1 MKQFAITISLIAV
14 LSSSMSRADDLIEVF
29 ERALTSDPQLLAEA
43 ASQRAVSE
51 LDSQATARFL
61 PQISL
66 SANNGKVRRR
76 SSAMT
81 FGGNNEYNS
90 HGYTLSLIQ
99 PIYRPESLIKSTQA
113 EIAIETAQANY
124 MIAEQDFLLRV
135 AEQYFNFLARQDEV
149 GFAVAKKEANTKQL
163 EQVQLRFD
171 LGLATITDLSESQA
185 GLDLANADLILAF
198 NALDN
203 SKEYL
208 RETSGLYWERLAPLQ
223 NEIPLVKPEP
233 ENIEQWVKAALV
245 NNLSLRVAKKLKED
259 AEQVISLERSGHFPS
274 LDLVGEKSYTSQS
287 ESNFGGSTKVHQDT
301 LSLRFKLPLFE
312 GGNVLSKTREA
323 RHRMD
328 QAMQNE
334 EKHRRLVIR
343 QSREAYNG
351 VVSGISRVKA
361 LRQALLS
368 GKQALVSTEA
378 GYEVGT
384 RTTVDVL
391 NVRRDFFKA
400 KIDYSSSMY
409 DYILS
414 SLRLKQSAGTL
425 RRNDLVLINQWLE
438 H

>member
-66 SANNGKVRRR
+66 SASNGKVRRR

-274 LDLVGEKSYTSQS
+274 LDLVGENSYTSQS

>member
-14 LSSSMSRADDLIEVF
+14 LSSSMSRANDLIEVF
-29 ERALTSDPQLLAEA
+29 ESALISDPQLLAEA

-61 PQISL
+61 PQISI

-90 HGYTLSLIQ
+90 HGYILSLTQ
-99 PIYRPESLIKSTQA
+99 PIYRLDSIIKSTQA
-113 EIAIETAQANY
+113 QIAIEASQANY
-124 MIAEQDFLLRV
+124 MIAEQDFLIRV

-149 GFAVAKKEANTKQL
+149 GFSAAKKEANTKQL

-185 GLDLANADLILAF
+185 GLDLASADLMLAI
-198 NALDN
+198 NALGN
-203 SKEYL
+203 SKEHL
-208 RETSGLYWERLAPLQ
+208 RETSGLYWDRLAPLQ

-233 ENIEQWVKAALV
+233 EDIEEWVKAALV
-245 NNLSLRVAKKLKED
+245 NNPSLRVARKLKED
-259 AEQVISLERSGHFPS
+259 AEQVISLERSGHLPS
-274 LDLVGEKSYTSQS
+274 LDIVGEKSYTSQS
-287 ESNFGGSTKVHQDT
+287 DSNFGGSTKVHQDA
-301 LSLRFKLPLFE
+301 LSLRFNLPLFE

-334 EKHRRLVIR
+334 EKQRRLVIR
-343 QSREAYNG
+343 KSREAYNG

-361 LRQALLS
+361 LRQALIS

-400 KIDYSSSMY
+400 KIDYSSSLY

-414 SLRLKQSAGTL
+414 SLRLKQSAGSL
-425 RRNDLVLINQWLE
+425 SRNDLVLVNRWLE

>member
-1 MKQFAITISLIAV
+1 MKQLAVTIGLFAI
-14 LSSSMSRADDLIEVF
+14 LSSPMSRAGDLIEVF
-29 ERALTSDPQLLAEA
+29 ESALTSDPKLLAEA

-61 PQISL
+61 PQISI
-66 SANNGKVRRR
+66 SADNGKVRRR

-90 HGYTLSLIQ
+90 HGYTLSLTQ
-99 PIYRPESLIKSTQA
+99 PLYRLESIIKSTQA

-135 AEQYFNFLARQDEV
+135 AEQYFRFLARQDEA
-149 GFAVAKKEANTKQL
+149 GFSTAKKEANAKQL

-185 GLDLANADLILAF
+185 GLDLASADLMLAI
-198 NALDN
+198 NALGN
-203 SKEYL
+203 SKEHL
-208 RETSGLYWERLAPLQ
+208 RETSGLYWDRLAPLQ

-233 ENIEQWVKAALV
+233 EDIEEWVKAALV
-245 NNLSLRVAKKLKED
+245 KNPSLRVARKLKED

-274 LDLVGEKSYTSQS
+274 LDIVGEKSYTSQS
-287 ESNFGGSTKVHQDT
+287 DSNFGGSTKVHQDT
-301 LSLRFKLPLFE
+301 LSLRFNLPLFE

-334 EKHRRLVIR
+334 EKQRRLVIR
-343 QSREAYNG
+343 KSREAYNG

-361 LRQALLS
+361 LRQALIS

-400 KIDYSSSMY
+400 KIDYSSSLY

-414 SLRLKQSAGTL
+414 SLRLKQSAGSL
-425 RRNDLVLINQWLE
+425 SRNDLVLVNRWLE

>member
-1 MKQFAITISLIAV
+1 MKQLAVTIGLFAI
-14 LSSSMSRADDLIEVF
+14 LSSPMSRAGDLIEVF
-29 ERALTSDPQLLAEA
+29 ESALTSDPKLLAEA

-61 PQISL
+61 PQISI
-66 SANNGKVRRR
+66 SADNGKVRRR

-90 HGYTLSLIQ
+90 HGYTLSLTQ
-99 PIYRPESLIKSTQA
+99 PLYRLESIIKSTQA

-135 AEQYFNFLARQDEV
+135 AEQYFRFLARQDEA
-149 GFAVAKKEANTKQL
+149 GFSTAKKEANAKQL

-185 GLDLANADLILAF
+185 GLDLASADLMLAI
-198 NALDN
+198 NALGN
-203 SKEYL
+203 SKEHL
-208 RETSGLYWERLAPLQ
+208 RETSGLYWDRLAPLQ

-233 ENIEQWVKAALV
+233 EDIEEWVKAALV
-245 NNLSLRVAKKLKED
+245 KNPSLRVARKLKED

-274 LDLVGEKSYTSQS
+274 LDIVGEKSYTSQS
-287 ESNFGGSTKVHQDT
+287 DSNFGGSTKVHQDA
-301 LSLRFKLPLFE
+301 LSLRFNLPLFE

-334 EKHRRLVIR
+334 EKQRRLVIR
-343 QSREAYNG
+343 KSREAYNG

-361 LRQALLS
+361 LRQALIS

-400 KIDYSSSMY
+400 KIDYSSSLY

-414 SLRLKQSAGTL
+414 SLRLKQSAGSL
-425 RRNDLVLINQWLE
+425 SRNDLVLVNRWLE

>member
-149 GFAVAKKEANTKQL
+149 GFAAAKKEANTKQL

-259 AEQVISLERSGHFPS
+259 AEQVISLERSGHLPS

-425 RRNDLVLINQWLE
+425 RRNDLVLINQWLD

>member
-171 LGLATITDLSESQA
+171 LGLATITDRSESQA

-233 ENIEQWVKAALV
+233 ENIEQWVKVALV

-425 RRNDLVLINQWLE
+425 RRNDLLLINQWLE

>member
-149 GFAVAKKEANTKQL
+149 GFAAAKKEANTKQL

-425 RRNDLVLINQWLE
+425 RRNDLLLINQWLE

>member
-1 MKQFAITISLIAV
+1 VKQFAITISLIAV

-259 AEQVISLERSGHFPS
+259 AEQVISLERSGHLPS

>member
-66 SANNGKVRRR
+66 SASNGKVRRR

-135 AEQYFNFLARQDEV
+135 AEQYFHFLARQDEV

-274 LDLVGEKSYTSQS
+274 VDLVGEKSYTSQS

-425 RRNDLVLINQWLE
+425 RRNDLVLINQWLD

>member
-1 MKQFAITISLIAV
+1 MKQFAITISFIAV

-171 LGLATITDLSESQA
+171 LGLATITDRSESQA

-233 ENIEQWVKAALV
+233 ENIEQWVKVALV

-368 GKQALVSTEA
+368 GKQALLSTEA

>member
-1 MKQFAITISLIAV
+1 VKQFAITISLIAV

-149 GFAVAKKEANTKQL
+149 GFAAAKKEANTKQL

>member
-1 MKQFAITISLIAV
+1 VKQFAITISLIAV

-66 SANNGKVRRR
+66 SASNGKVRRR

-425 RRNDLVLINQWLE
+425 RRNDLLHINQWLE

>member
-1 MKQFAITISLIAV
+1 MKQFAMTIGLIAV
-14 LSSSMSRADDLIEVF
+14 LSSSMAWAGDLIEVF
-29 ERALTSDPQLLAEA
+29 ESALRSDPQLLAEA
-43 ASQRAVSE
+43 ASQRAASE
-51 LDSQATARFL
+51 LDSQAMSRFL
-61 PQISL
+61 PSISI
-66 SANNGKVRRR
+66 SATNGKVSRR
-76 SSAMT
+76 SSATT
-81 FGGNNEYNS
+81 FGGENEYNK
-90 HGYTLSLIQ
+90 HGYTLSLTQ
-99 PIYRPESLIKSTQA
+99 PIYRLESIIKNTQA
-113 EIAIETAQANY
+113 DIAIETAQANY

-149 GFAVAKKEANTKQL
+149 GFSAAKKEANAKQL

-185 GLDLANADLILAF
+185 GLDLANADFILAS

-203 SKEYL
+203 SKERL
-208 RETSGLYWERLAPLQ
+208 RESSGRYWERLAPIENKIQ
-223 NEIPLVKPEP
+223 LVKPEP
-233 ENIEQWVKAALV
+233 EDIEQWVKAALV
-245 NNLSLRVAKKLKED
+245 KNPSLRVAKNAKKD

-274 LDLVGEKSYTSQS
+274 IDLVGEKSYTSQS
-287 ESNFGGSTKVHQDT
+287 DSNFGGSSKVHQDT
-301 LSLRFKLPLFE
+301 LSLRFNLPLFE

-323 RHRMD
+323 RHRME

-334 EKHRRLVIR
+334 EKQRRLVIR
-343 QSREAYNG
+343 KSREAYNG

-361 LRQALLS
+361 LRQALVS
-368 GKQALVSTEA
+368 GEQALVSTEM

-400 KIDYSSSMY
+400 KVEYASSIY

-425 RRNDLVLINQWLE
+425 SRNDLVLINQWLK

>member
-1 MKQFAITISLIAV
+1 
-14 LSSSMSRADDLIEVF
+14 
-29 ERALTSDPQLLAEA
+29 
-43 ASQRAVSE
+43 
-51 LDSQATARFL
+51 
-61 PQISL
+61 
-66 SANNGKVRRR
+66 
-76 SSAMT
+76 
-81 FGGNNEYNS
+81 
-90 HGYTLSLIQ
+90 
-99 PIYRPESLIKSTQA
+99 
-113 EIAIETAQANY
+113 
-124 MIAEQDFLLRV
+124 
-135 AEQYFNFLARQDEV
+135 
-149 GFAVAKKEANTKQL
+149 
-163 EQVQLRFD
+163 
-171 LGLATITDLSESQA
+171 
-185 GLDLANADLILAF
+185 
-198 NALDN
+198 
-203 SKEYL
+203 
-208 RETSGLYWERLAPLQ
+208 
-223 NEIPLVKPEP
+223 
-233 ENIEQWVKAALV
+233 
-245 NNLSLRVAKKLKED
+245 VAKKLKED
-259 AEQVISLERSGHFPS
+259 AEQVISLERSGHLPS

>member
-1 MKQFAITISLIAV
+1 VKQFAITISLIAV

-149 GFAVAKKEANTKQL
+149 GFAAAKKEANTKQL

-259 AEQVISLERSGHFPS
+259 AEQVISLERSGHLPS

>member
-66 SANNGKVRRR
+66 SASNGKVRRR

-259 AEQVISLERSGHFPS
+259 AEQVISLERSGHLPS

>member
-1 MKQFAITISLIAV
+1 MKQFAITIGLFAI
-14 LSSSMSRADDLIEVF
+14 LSSPMSRAGDLIEVF
-29 ERALTSDPQLLAEA
+29 ESALKSDPQLLAEA

-61 PQISL
+61 PQISI

-149 GFAVAKKEANTKQL
+149 GFAAAKKEANTKQL

-233 ENIEQWVKAALV
+233 ENIEQWVKVALV

-259 AEQVISLERSGHFPS
+259 AEQVISLERSGHLPS

>member
-14 LSSSMSRADDLIEVF
+14 LSSSMSRASDLIEVF
-29 ERALTSDPQLLAEA
+29 ESALMSDPQLLAEA

-61 PQISL
+61 PQISI
-66 SANNGKVRRR
+66 SANNGKVHRR

-90 HGYTLSLIQ
+90 HGYILSLTQ
-99 PIYRPESLIKSTQA
+99 PIYRLDSIIKSTQA
-113 EIAIETAQANY
+113 QIAIETSQANY
-124 MIAEQDFLLRV
+124 TIAEQDFLIRV

-149 GFAVAKKEANTKQL
+149 GFSAAKKEANTKQL

-203 SKEYL
+203 SKEHL

-245 NNLSLRVAKKLKED
+245 KNPSLRVAKKLKED

-287 ESNFGGSTKVHQDT
+287 DSNFGGSTKVHQDT

-334 EKHRRLVIR
+334 EKQRRLVIR
-343 QSREAYNG
+343 KSREAYNG

-361 LRQALLS
+361 LRQALIS

-400 KIDYSSSMY
+400 KIDYSSSLY

-414 SLRLKQSAGTL
+414 SLRLKQSAGSL
-425 RRNDLVLINQWLE
+425 SRNDLVLVNRWLE

>member
-1 MKQFAITISLIAV
+1 MKQFAITISFIAV

>member
-1 MKQFAITISLIAV
+1 
-14 LSSSMSRADDLIEVF
+14 MSRANDLIEVF
-29 ERALTSDPQLLAEA
+29 ESALISDPQLLAEA

-61 PQISL
+61 PQISI

-90 HGYTLSLIQ
+90 HGYILSLTQ
-99 PIYRPESLIKSTQA
+99 PIYRLDSIIKSTQA
-113 EIAIETAQANY
+113 QIAIEASQANY
-124 MIAEQDFLLRV
+124 MIAEQDFLIRV

-149 GFAVAKKEANTKQL
+149 GFSAAKKEANTKQL

-185 GLDLANADLILAF
+185 GLDLASADLMLAI
-198 NALDN
+198 NALGN
-203 SKEYL
+203 SKEHL
-208 RETSGLYWERLAPLQ
+208 RETSGLYWDRLAPLQ

-233 ENIEQWVKAALV
+233 EDIEEWVKAALV
-245 NNLSLRVAKKLKED
+245 NNPSLRVARKLKED
-259 AEQVISLERSGHFPS
+259 AEQVISLERSGHLPS
-274 LDLVGEKSYTSQS
+274 LDIVGEKSYTSQS
-287 ESNFGGSTKVHQDT
+287 DSNFGGSTKVHQDA
-301 LSLRFKLPLFE
+301 LSLRFNLPLFE

-334 EKHRRLVIR
+334 EKQRRLVIR
-343 QSREAYNG
+343 KSREAYNG

-361 LRQALLS
+361 LRQALIS

-400 KIDYSSSMY
+400 KIDYSSSLY

-414 SLRLKQSAGTL
+414 SLRLKQSAGSL
-425 RRNDLVLINQWLE
+425 SRNDLVLVNRWLE

>member
-149 GFAVAKKEANTKQL
+149 GFAAAKKEANTKQL

-259 AEQVISLERSGHFPS
+259 AEQVISLERSGHLPS

>member
-14 LSSSMSRADDLIEVF
+14 LSSSMSRANDLIEVF
-29 ERALTSDPQLLAEA
+29 ESALISDPQLLAEA

-61 PQISL
+61 PQISI

-90 HGYTLSLIQ
+90 HGYILSLTQ
-99 PIYRPESLIKSTQA
+99 PIYRLDSIIKSTQA
-113 EIAIETAQANY
+113 QIAIEASQANY
-124 MIAEQDFLLRV
+124 MIAEQDFLIRV

-149 GFAVAKKEANTKQL
+149 GFSAAKKEANTKQL

-185 GLDLANADLILAF
+185 GLDLASADLMLAI
-198 NALDN
+198 NALGN
-203 SKEYL
+203 SKEHL
-208 RETSGLYWERLAPLQ
+208 RETSGLYWDRLAPLQ

-233 ENIEQWVKAALV
+233 EDIEEWVKAALV
-245 NNLSLRVAKKLKED
+245 KNPSLRVARKLKED

-274 LDLVGEKSYTSQS
+274 LDIVGEKSYTSQS
-287 ESNFGGSTKVHQDT
+287 DSNFGGSTKVHQDA
-301 LSLRFKLPLFE
+301 LSLRFNLPLFE

-334 EKHRRLVIR
+334 EKQRRLVIR
-343 QSREAYNG
+343 KSREAYNG

-361 LRQALLS
+361 LRQALIS

-400 KIDYSSSMY
+400 KIDYSSSLY

-414 SLRLKQSAGTL
+414 SLRLKQSAGSL
-425 RRNDLVLINQWLE
+425 SRNDLVLVNRWLE

>member
-149 GFAVAKKEANTKQL
+149 GFAAAKKEANTKQL

-287 ESNFGGSTKVHQDT
+287 DSNFGGSTKVHQDT
-301 LSLRFKLPLFE
+301 LSLRFNLPLFE

>member
-1 MKQFAITISLIAV
+1 MKQFAITIGLFAI
-14 LSSSMSRADDLIEVF
+14 LSSPMSRAGDLIEVF
-29 ERALTSDPQLLAEA
+29 ESALKSDPQLLAEA

-61 PQISL
+61 PQISI

-233 ENIEQWVKAALV
+233 ENIEQWVKVALV

>member
-66 SANNGKVRRR
+66 SASNGKVRRR

-171 LGLATITDLSESQA
+171 LGLATITDRSESQA

-259 AEQVISLERSGHFPS
+259 AEQVISLERSGHLPS

-425 RRNDLVLINQWLE
+425 RRNDLVLINQWLD

>member
-259 AEQVISLERSGHFPS
+259 AEQVISLERSGHLPS

>member
-66 SANNGKVRRR
+66 SASNGKVRRR

-149 GFAVAKKEANTKQL
+149 GFAAAKKEANTKQL

-259 AEQVISLERSGHFPS
+259 AEQVISLERSGHLPS

-425 RRNDLVLINQWLE
+425 RRNDLLLINQWLE

>member
-66 SANNGKVRRR
+66 SASNGKVRRR

-425 RRNDLVLINQWLE
+425 RRNDLLLINQWLE

>member
-259 AEQVISLERSGHFPS
+259 AEQVISLERSGHLPS

-368 GKQALVSTEA
+368 GKQALLSTEA

>member
-66 SANNGKVRRR
+66 SASNGKVRRR

-149 GFAVAKKEANTKQL
+149 GFAAAKKEANTKQL

>member
-1 MKQFAITISLIAV
+1 MKQFAITIGLIAV
-14 LSSSMSRADDLIEVF
+14 LSSSMTWAGDLIEVF
-29 ERALTSDPQLLAEA
+29 ESALRSDPQLLAEA
-43 ASQRAVSE
+43 ASQRAASE
-51 LDSQATARFL
+51 LDSQAMSRFL
-61 PQISL
+61 PSISI
-66 SANNGKVRRR
+66 SATNGKVSRR
-76 SSAMT
+76 SSATT
-81 FGGNNEYNS
+81 FGGENEYNK
-90 HGYTLSLIQ
+90 HGYTLSLTQ
-99 PIYRPESLIKSTQA
+99 PIYRLESIIKNTQA
-113 EIAIETAQANY
+113 DIAIETAQANY

-149 GFAVAKKEANTKQL
+149 GFSAAKKEANAKQL

-185 GLDLANADLILAF
+185 GLDLANADFILAS

-203 SKEYL
+203 SKERL
-208 RETSGLYWERLAPLQ
+208 RESSGRYWERLAPIQ
-223 NEIPLVKPEP
+223 NKIQLVKPEP
-233 ENIEQWVKAALV
+233 EDIEQWVKAALV
-245 NNLSLRVAKKLKED
+245 KNPSLRVAKNAKKD

-274 LDLVGEKSYTSQS
+274 IDLVGEKSYTSQS
-287 ESNFGGSTKVHQDT
+287 DSNFGGSSKVHQDT
-301 LSLRFKLPLFE
+301 LSLRFNLPLFE

-323 RHRMD
+323 RHRME

-334 EKHRRLVIR
+334 EKQRRLVIR
-343 QSREAYNG
+343 KSREAYNG

-361 LRQALLS
+361 LRQALVS
-368 GKQALVSTEA
+368 GEQALVSTEM

-400 KIDYSSSMY
+400 KVEYASSIY

-425 RRNDLVLINQWLE
+425 SRNDLVLINQWLK

>member
-1 MKQFAITISLIAV
+1 MKQFAITIGFFAV
-14 LSSSMSRADDLIEVF
+14 LSSSMTWAGDLIEVF
-29 ERALTSDPQLLAEA
+29 ESALTSDPQLLAEA

-61 PQISL
+61 PQISI
-66 SANNGKVRRR
+66 SGNSGKVRRK
-76 SSAMT
+76 SSAMM

-90 HGYTLSLIQ
+90 HGYELSLTQ
-99 PIYRPESLIKSTQA
+99 PIYRLESIIKNNQS

-149 GFAVAKKEANTKQL
+149 GFSAAKKEANAKQL

-198 NALDN
+198 NELDN
-203 SKEYL
+203 SKEHL
-208 RETSGLYWERLAPLQ
+208 RETSGRYWERLAPLQ
-223 NEIPLVKPEP
+223 NQIPLVKPEP

-245 NNLSLRVAKKLKED
+245 KNPSLRVAKNVKED
-259 AEQVISLERSGHFPS
+259 AEQVISLEKSGHFPS

-287 ESNFGGSTKVHQDT
+287 DSNFGGSTKVHQDT
-301 LSLRFKLPLFE
+301 LSLRFNLPLFE
-312 GGNVLSKTREA
+312 GGSVLSKTREA

-334 EKHRRLVIR
+334 ERQRRLVIR

-361 LRQALLS
+361 LKQALLS
-368 GKQALVSTEA
+368 GEQALVSTEA
-378 GYEVGT
+378 GYGVGT

-400 KIDYSSSMY
+400 KVDYSSSMY

-425 RRNDLVLINQWLE
+425 SRNDLELINQWLE

>member
-14 LSSSMSRADDLIEVF
+14 LSSSMSRASDLIEVF
-29 ERALTSDPQLLAEA
+29 ESALMSDPQLLAEA

-61 PQISL
+61 PQISI

-90 HGYTLSLIQ
+90 HGYILSLTQ
-99 PIYRPESLIKSTQA
+99 PIYRLDSIIKSTQA
-113 EIAIETAQANY
+113 QIAIETSHANY
-124 MIAEQDFLLRV
+124 TIAEQDFLIRV

-149 GFAVAKKEANTKQL
+149 GFSAAKKEANTKQL

-185 GLDLANADLILAF
+185 GLDLANADLMLAF

-203 SKEYL
+203 SKEHL

-233 ENIEQWVKAALV
+233 EDIEEWVKAALV
-245 NNLSLRVAKKLKED
+245 NNPSLRVARKLKED
-259 AEQVISLERSGHFPS
+259 AEQVISLERSGHLPS
-274 LDLVGEKSYTSQS
+274 LDIVGEKSYTSQS
-287 ESNFGGSTKVHQDT
+287 DSNFGGSTKVHQDT
-301 LSLRFKLPLFE
+301 LSLRFNLPLFE

-334 EKHRRLVIR
+334 EKQRRLVIR
-343 QSREAYNG
+343 KSREAYNG

-361 LRQALLS
+361 LRQALIS

-400 KIDYSSSMY
+400 KIDYSSSLY

-414 SLRLKQSAGTL
+414 SLRLKQSAGSL
-425 RRNDLVLINQWLE
+425 NRNDLVLINRWLE

>member
-1 MKQFAITISLIAV
+1 
-14 LSSSMSRADDLIEVF
+14 MSRANDLIEVF
-29 ERALTSDPQLLAEA
+29 ESALISDPQLLAEA

-61 PQISL
+61 PQISI

-90 HGYTLSLIQ
+90 HGYILSLTQ
-99 PIYRPESLIKSTQA
+99 PIYRLDSIIKSTQA
-113 EIAIETAQANY
+113 QIAIEASQANY
-124 MIAEQDFLLRV
+124 MIAEQDFLIRV

-149 GFAVAKKEANTKQL
+149 GFSAAKKEANTKQL

-185 GLDLANADLILAF
+185 GLDLASADLMLAI
-198 NALDN
+198 NALGN
-203 SKEYL
+203 SKEHL
-208 RETSGLYWERLAPLQ
+208 RETSGLYWDRLAPLQ

-233 ENIEQWVKAALV
+233 EDIEEWVKAALV
-245 NNLSLRVAKKLKED
+245 KNPSLRVARKLKED

-274 LDLVGEKSYTSQS
+274 LDIVGEKSYTSQS
-287 ESNFGGSTKVHQDT
+287 DSNFGGSTKVHQDT
-301 LSLRFKLPLFE
+301 LSLRFNLPLFE

-334 EKHRRLVIR
+334 EKQRRLVIR
-343 QSREAYNG
+343 KSREAYNG

-361 LRQALLS
+361 LRQALIS

-400 KIDYSSSMY
+400 KIDYSSSLY

-414 SLRLKQSAGTL
+414 SLRLKQSAGSL
-425 RRNDLVLINQWLE
+425 SRNDLVLVNRWLE

>member
-233 ENIEQWVKAALV
+233 ENIEQWVKVALV

-425 RRNDLVLINQWLE
+425 RRNDLLLINQWLE

>member
-1 MKQFAITISLIAV
+1 MKQFAMTIGLIAV
-14 LSSSMSRADDLIEVF
+14 LSSSMAWAGDLIEVF
-29 ERALTSDPQLLAEA
+29 ESALRSDPQLLAEA
-43 ASQRAVSE
+43 ASQRAASE
-51 LDSQATARFL
+51 LDSQAMSRFL
-61 PQISL
+61 PSISI
-66 SANNGKVRRR
+66 SATNGKVSRR
-76 SSAMT
+76 SSATT
-81 FGGNNEYNS
+81 FGGENEYNK
-90 HGYTLSLIQ
+90 HGYTLSLTQ
-99 PIYRPESLIKSTQA
+99 PIYRLESIIKNTQA
-113 EIAIETAQANY
+113 DIAIETAQANY

-149 GFAVAKKEANTKQL
+149 GFSAAKKEANAKQL

-185 GLDLANADLILAF
+185 GLDLANADFILAS

-203 SKEYL
+203 SKERL
-208 RETSGLYWERLAPLQ
+208 RESSGRYWERLAPIQ
-223 NEIPLVKPEP
+223 NKIQLVKPEP
-233 ENIEQWVKAALV
+233 EDIEQWVKAALV
-245 NNLSLRVAKKLKED
+245 KNPSLRVAKNAKKD

-274 LDLVGEKSYTSQS
+274 IDLVGEKSYTSQS
-287 ESNFGGSTKVHQDT
+287 DSNFGGSSKVHQDT
-301 LSLRFKLPLFE
+301 LSLRFNLPLFE

-323 RHRMD
+323 RHRME

-334 EKHRRLVIR
+334 EKQRRLVIR
-343 QSREAYNG
+343 KSREAYNG

-361 LRQALLS
+361 LRQALVS
-368 GKQALVSTEA
+368 GEQALVSTEM

-400 KIDYSSSMY
+400 KVEYASSIY

-425 RRNDLVLINQWLE
+425 SRNDLVLINQWLK

>member
-1 MKQFAITISLIAV
+1 
-14 LSSSMSRADDLIEVF
+14 MSRADDLIEVF

-149 GFAVAKKEANTKQL
+149 GFAAAKKEANTKQL

-233 ENIEQWVKAALV
+233 ENIEQWVKVALV

-287 ESNFGGSTKVHQDT
+287 DSNFGGSTKVHQDA
-301 LSLRFKLPLFE
+301 LSLRFNLPLFE

>member
-14 LSSSMSRADDLIEVF
+14 LSSSMSRANDLIEVF
-29 ERALTSDPQLLAEA
+29 ESALISDPQLLAEA

-61 PQISL
+61 PQISI

-90 HGYTLSLIQ
+90 HGYILSLTQ
-99 PIYRPESLIKSTQA
+99 PIYRLDSIIKSTQA
-113 EIAIETAQANY
+113 QIAIEASQANY
-124 MIAEQDFLLRV
+124 MIAEQDFLIRV

-149 GFAVAKKEANTKQL
+149 GFAAAKKEANTKQL

-185 GLDLANADLILAF
+185 GLDLASADLMLAI
-198 NALDN
+198 NALGN
-203 SKEYL
+203 SKEHL
-208 RETSGLYWERLAPLQ
+208 RETSGLYWDRLAPLQ

-233 ENIEQWVKAALV
+233 EDIEEWVKAALV
-245 NNLSLRVAKKLKED
+245 KNPSLRVARKLKED

-274 LDLVGEKSYTSQS
+274 LDIVGEKSYTSQS
-287 ESNFGGSTKVHQDT
+287 DSNFGGSTKVHQDT
-301 LSLRFKLPLFE
+301 LSLRFNLPLFE

-334 EKHRRLVIR
+334 EKQRRLVIR
-343 QSREAYNG
+343 KSREAYNG

-361 LRQALLS
+361 LRQALIS

-400 KIDYSSSMY
+400 KIDYSSSLY

-414 SLRLKQSAGTL
+414 SLRLKQSAGSL
-425 RRNDLVLINQWLE
+425 SRNDLVLVNRWLE